1 LHNHFSFG
9 EIVLNIEDLLGLDL
23 KAVAEM
29 VKYLFLL
36 IAAIAFL
43 VFFAV
48 SPMHALILC
57 GFLVMFGSMYLKVE
71 REVRK
76 MAFIIGCLL
85 SFVGFMGILVP
96 SIGLQILSVAEDI
109 RRQLSIL
116 RI

>member
-1 LHNHFSFG
+1 MD
-9 EIVLNIEDLLGLDL
+9 IEDLLSL
-23 KAVAEM
+23 KIKPLSEII
-29 VKYLFLL
+29 KYAAGL
-36 IAAIAFL
+36 IALLAFL

-57 GFLVMFGSMYLKVE
+57 GLLVMFGSMLAPKLPKDI
-71 REVRK
+71 RK

-85 SFVGFMGILVP
+85 SFIGFIGILVP
-96 SIGLQILSVAEDI
+96 SIGLQILSVAEDV